1 MLTGLLRTFLRPY
14 RRVLVILIGLQFV
27 QSIASLYLPKLF
39 GEIIDK
45 GVAKGNTRFVWTTGA
60 TMLGVSLIQVVF
72 AVGAVYYG
80 SKAAAGFGRDVRD
93 ALFHRVTEFSAREV
107 GTLGA
112 PSLITRI
119 TNDVMQ
125 VQMLVTMSCTML
137 LAAPITAVGGV
148 IMALRTDVGLS
159 TILAIS
165 IPVLTGAIGLVVARL
180 VPQFRI
186 MQVRLDNVN
195 RVLREQLAGIRVVR
209 AFVREPY
216 ETQRFAKVNADLTQ
230 SSLTAGRLMACF
242 FPIVLLVLNCSNAAV
257 LWFGAAKVGH
267 GSLSVG
273 SLLAFLSY
281 LTQVLF
287 AVMMSTFIAVLA
299 PRAAVSA
306 ERIQEVLATE
316 SSIVVQP
323 NPLTDL
329 GGPGTIELRDT
340 GFTYP
345 GAEAPVLD
353 AINLMIRPGETTAII
368 GSTGSG
374 KTTLLQLIPRLMDAT
389 DGSVQFNGADIR
401 TVDPRSLRERIGF
414 VPQKPYL
421 FSGTVATNLRYGK
434 PDATDEELW
443 EALTVAQAADFVAA
457 MPDGLDSPIVQGG
470 SNVSGGQRQRLAI
483 ARALVRRP
491 DIYLFDDTFSA
502 LDLITDARLRAALA
516 PFASSAAVVIVAQR
530 ISTIAHADQILVLED
545 GVTVGLGTHED
556 LLQTC
561 PTYIEIAASQVTEQD
576 AA

>member
-1 MLTGLLRTFLRPY
+1 MLTRLLRTFLRPY
-14 RRVLVILIGLQFV
+14 RRVLTILIGLQFV
-27 QSIASLYLPKLF
+27 QSLASLYLPKLF

-60 TMLGVSLIQVVF
+60 LMLGVSLIQVVF

-80 SKAAAGFGRDVRD
+80 SKAASGFGRDVRD

-165 IPVLTGAIGLVVARL
+165 IPVLTGAIGLIVARL

-216 ETQRFAKVNADLTQ
+216 ETQRFAKVNAELTE
-230 SSLTAGRLMACF
+230 SSLTAGRLMAFF

-257 LWFGAAKVGH
+257 LWLGAAKVGH

-316 SSIVVQP
+316 SSIVVP
-323 NPLTDL
+323 PDALTDL
-329 GGPGTIELRDT
+329 GGPGTIELRDA

-345 GAEAPVLD
+345 GAESPVLD

-389 DGSVQFNGADIR
+389 DGSVQFNGTDIR
-401 TVDPRSLRERIGF
+401 TVDPRSLRNRIGF

-434 PDATDEELW
+434 PDATDQELW

-491 DIYLFDDTFSA
+491 DVYLFDDTFSA
-502 LDLITDARLRAALA
+502 LDLITDARLRAALG
-516 PFASSAAVVIVAQR
+516 PFASAAAVVIVAQR

-561 PTYIEIAASQVTEQD
+561 PTYIEIAASQATEQD